1 MEIAHLNQLIELED
15 KYWWH
20 VAKRSWA
27 TQLLQSYAT
36 PPSEIIEGGIGAA
49 GNLLRWQDMGYKVI
63 GLDFLEESVKHAS
76 SLGLASV
83 YQHDLHE
90 RWPVQQDSA
99 QAIVLLDVLEHL
111 KYPVLA
117 LRNAAETLKED
128 GRIIF
133 TVPAYPILYSDW
145 DERLGHYRRY
155 TADTIR
161 QQAFEAGLRVE
172 KLSHWNSFTLPV
184 AFLLRLMRKVFPSR
198 SGTEFPR
205 VSRMTNQ
212 MLIHVASWERAISA
226 RMPVPMGLSLVG
238 VLSK

>member
-15 KYWWH
+15 SYWWH

-27 TQLLQSYAT
+27 TELLKSYAA
-36 PPSEIIEGGIGAA
+36 PPSKIIEGGIGAA
-49 GNLLRWQDMGYKVI
+49 GNLVRWRDMGYNVT
-63 GLDFLEESVKHAS
+63 GLDFLEESVQHAS
-76 SLGLASV
+76 SLGLSDV
-83 YQHDLHE
+83 YKHDLHE
-90 RWPVQQDSA
+90 KWPVQPASA

-117 LRNAAETLKED
+117 LRNAAETLTDHGK
-128 GRIIF
+128 IIF

-155 TADTIR
+155 TSDTIR
-161 QQAFEAGLRVE
+161 QHATEAGLRIE

-184 AFLLRLMRKVFPSR
+184 AFMIRLMRKIFPSR

-205 VSRMTNQ
+205 VSRFTNQ
-212 MLIHVASWERAISA
+212 MLIRFASWERSIADK
-226 RMPVPMGLSLVG
+226 MPVPMGLSLVG